1 MLFPT
6 PQNGKL
12 TLRKFGDS
20 KLLIT
25 DIGLFRSPAGPA
37 VPAQVRYRPF
47 SFFHRSR
54 QGVAG
59 GRRGGRARSRTSG
72 GRLRAGGLGWY
83 APSGLSFPLRFACG
97 PLPLTRPR
105 VAMPSSAPC
114 LSGSSALRV
123 LPLFLASQN
132 LGRKAHFPGVIVPC
146 VPSPGTQ
153 STRKLL

>member
-105 VAMPSSAPC
+105 VAMGDKNDAGYYFIIPSC
-114 LSGSSALRV
+114 RCNGGKCIN
-123 LPLFLASQN
+123 FLEN
-132 LGRKAHFPGVIVPC
+132 RH
-146 VPSPGTQ
+146 TQ
-153 STRKLL
+153 FA